1 MVCHQFL
8 DRPHDIYPRDP
19 WAIVEKQFNPEFLP
33 MMESI
38 FSLANGYFGI
48 RGTFEE
54 VNPAFQSGT
63 LVNGFYESWPI
74 PYGEEAHGFAKT
86 GQTIINV
93 PDGTPI
99 KLYVDDEPLS
109 FSTANLLKFERTLN
123 MRESTLDREVLWQT
137 PSGKQ
142 VFVQSRR
149 FVSLQHR
156 HLAVMSY
163 TVTIINAEA
172 PLVLSSEIRLE
183 EPKGAS
189 EEDPRQS
196 KVFSAPL
203 LLPRLHYNRDR
214 RFMLS
219 YTTESSQLTLACG
232 IDHAIETD
240 CIFSYNRECSDKQGR
255 LILTT
260 DAKQGQCIRLTKY
273 ITYHTSSTDT
283 AEELC
288 ARGER
293 TLDRAVSIGFDGEL
307 SSHRRVINEF
317 WRRSDVQVLADPAQ
331 AHITTEEV
339 QQAIRF
345 NLFHILQSASRV
357 EGAGIPAKGLS
368 GNGYGGNYFWDVEIY
383 VMPFLTYTYPGIARN
398 LMNFRYSML
407 GKARDRAQQVNQKGA
422 LFPWRT
428 INGEEASAY
437 YAASTAQ
444 YHINADIVYA
454 LRKYVRATGDELFLH
469 ERGVEIL
476 VETARLWKDL
486 GFFSKRKGGQF
497 CINGVTGPDEYNTVV
512 NNNTFTNL
520 MARENLWYAAEVVSS
535 FRYQNPDLFAALTRK
550 TQLKI
555 SEVEGWKE
563 AANKIFLP
571 FEKEMGIH
579 PQDDSFL
586 DRKPWDFSS
595 IPPEKY
601 PLLLHYHPLVIYRH
615 QLIKQADIVLA
626 MFLLGDKFSAEAKK
640 ANFDFY
646 DPMTTRDS
654 SLSDCIQGVMAAEI
668 GYLDKAW
675 EYGCS
680 SLFMDLAN
688 VSGNTEDGCHLA
700 SMGGSWMLLVY
711 GFGGMRDFTG
721 RLSFRPN
728 LPKQLTRLRFP
739 LTIQGQF
746 LKVEI
751 DHKSASYSLCEG
763 SELII
768 SHQDQEVRLEVG
780 KPVCLKL

>member
-1 MVCHQFL
+1 
-8 DRPHDIYPRDP
+8 
-19 WAIVEKQFNPEFLP
+19 
-33 MMESI
+33 
-38 FSLANGYFGI
+38 
-48 RGTFEE
+48 
-54 VNPAFQSGT
+54 
-63 LVNGFYESWPI
+63 
-74 PYGEEAHGFAKT
+74 
-86 GQTIINV
+86 
-93 PDGTPI
+93 
-99 KLYVDDEPLS
+99 
-109 FSTANLLKFERTLN
+109 
-123 MRESTLDREVLWQT
+123 
-137 PSGKQ
+137 
-142 VFVQSRR
+142 
-149 FVSLQHR
+149 
-156 HLAVMSY
+156 
-163 TVTIINAEA
+163 
-172 PLVLSSEIRLE
+172 
-183 EPKGAS
+183 
-189 EEDPRQS
+189 
-196 KVFSAPL
+196 
-203 LLPRLHYNRDR
+203 
-214 RFMLS
+214 
-219 YTTESSQLTLACG
+219 
-232 IDHAIETD
+232 
-240 CIFSYNRECSDKQGR
+240 
-255 LILTT
+255 
-260 DAKQGQCIRLTKY
+260 
-273 ITYHTSSTDT
+273 
-283 AEELC
+283 
-288 ARGER
+288 
-293 TLDRAVSIGFDGEL
+293 
-307 SSHRRVINEF
+307 
-317 WRRSDVQVLADPAQ
+317 
-331 AHITTEEV
+331 
-339 QQAIRF
+339 
-345 NLFHILQSASRV
+345 
-357 EGAGIPAKGLS
+357 
-368 GNGYGGNYFWDVEIY
+368 
-383 VMPFLTYTYPGIARN
+383 
-398 LMNFRYSML
+398 
-407 GKARDRAQQVNQKGA
+407 
-422 LFPWRT
+422 
-428 INGEEASAY
+428 
-437 YAASTAQ
+437 
-444 YHINADIVYA
+444 
-454 LRKYVRATGDELFLH
+454 
-469 ERGVEIL
+469 
-476 VETARLWKDL
+476 
-486 GFFSKRKGGQF
+486 
-497 CINGVTGPDEYNTVV
+497 
-512 NNNTFTNL
+512 
-520 MARENLWYAAEVVSS
+520 
-535 FRYQNPDLFAALTRK
+535 LFAALTRK